1 MAPKITTIII
11 ILLLLIAGAAQHG
24 PRGAVYVPGQT
35 GYDVSWP
42 NCHVSPPKQA
52 PFGIIGVTY
61 GKNYTKAPCLAQQAT
76 WFAHYDAYMN
86 TGNVAYDTSHRSYT
100 TPIKCTG
107 RDETCAAYN
116 YGYAAA
122 LYALKYANSQHVYP
136 ATWWLDVETENTW
149 SSNTNQNRA
158 ALAGAVVAITHAAQA
173 VQVGFYA
180 YPGQWQQITAGWRP
194 HNIAWVATGSSR
206 ASDASTACTAA
217 SFTAGP
223 VLLAQYIQKL
233 DRDYVC
239 PLRSH

>member
-180 YPGQWQQITAGWRP
+180 IQASGSKLQPVGGHITLPGLPRVAAGLATHQQHAQQP
-194 HNIAWVATGSSR
+194 ALLLALYCLHNIS
-206 ASDASTACTAA
+206 
-217 SFTAGP
+217 
-223 VLLAQYIQKL
+223 KN
-233 DRDYVC
+233 
-239 PLRSH
+239 